1 MWKKSYTKDID
12 IDVSVTFR
20 LTAVFDSTFTHARA
34 HRQKRTNN
42 MELIRK
48 PLNQC

>member
-34 HRQKRTNN
+34 HTKKNKQYGIDK
-42 MELIRK
+42 K
-48 PLNQC
+48 AS